1 MNKKNLI
8 KQAEA
13 KPLLLQGNT
22 LQRTADL
29 TGLSLAQIKVYKKEI
44 KQEFLEL
51 LKSGKQP
58 EIIESIL
65 IEYLEV
71 IEQAKEDLEQLKT
84 ESKSDN
90 AKLGAINS
98 IVKLA
103 ESKIS
108 TLQAL
113 CLIPKPREE
122 QKIEINQQY
131 NLISIEEYLK
141 KRGE

>member
-1 MNKKNLI
+1 MTKKNLI

-13 KPLLLQGNT
+13 KPLLLKGYT
-22 LQRTADL
+22 LQQTAKE

-51 LKSGKQP
+51 LKAGKQP
-58 EIIESIL
+58 EIVESIL
-65 IEYLEV
+65 IEYLGV
-71 IEQAKEDLEQLKT
+71 IEKAKEDLEQLKT
-84 ESKSDN
+84 ETKQDN
-90 AKLGAINS
+90 TRLQAINS
-98 IVKLA
+98 LVKIA

-108 TLQAL
+108 TLQSL
-113 CLIPKPREE
+113 CLIPKPQE
-122 QKIEINQQY
+122 QKIEITQQY